1 MMDNDFHSLK
11 PERRTE
17 QPDSAP
23 IILEENVWIGARVI
37 VLRSVTIGR
46 GSVVGA
52 GSIVNRDISPRSL
65 AVGVSARVIRKL

>member
-11 PERRTE
+11 PEGRTE
-17 QPDSAP
+17 QPDSAL
-23 IILEENVWIGARVI
+23 IFLEENVWIGARVI
-37 VLRSVTIGR
+37 VLRGVTIGR

-52 GSIVNRDISPRSL
+52 GSIVNRDIPPRSL